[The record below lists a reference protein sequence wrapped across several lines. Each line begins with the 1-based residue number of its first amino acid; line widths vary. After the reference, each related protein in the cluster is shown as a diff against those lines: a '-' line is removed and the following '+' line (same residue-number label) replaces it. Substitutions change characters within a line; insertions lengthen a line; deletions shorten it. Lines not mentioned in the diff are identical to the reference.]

1 MPTVRVNQL
10 VGKTLTLKKAI
21 PFFRVSDIN
30 SQGDRS
36 KAVSNLPVG
45 YQVKVDTFLTKGPAF
60 TDQYGLLKAKRSD
73 DYLTFFGKD
82 GNYYAIKTQSIS
94 VGQKGLQEAGV
105 KTVKEEEKEAQEA
118 ALTPIDK
125 ALKFGKWIIIGVAAI
140 WAAGYI
146 IKSTKK

>member
-1 MPTVRVNQL
+1 MPVVTASQL
-10 VGKTLTLKKAI
+10 QGKTLTIKTAT
-21 PFFRVSDIN
+21 PFFRVSDVN

-36 KAVSNLPVG
+36 KAVSNLPAG
-45 YQVKVDTFLTKGPAF
+45 YQIKVDTYLTKGPSY
-60 TDQYGLLKAKRSD
+60 TDFYGNLKAKRSD

-82 GNYYAIKTQSIS
+82 GNYYAVKVQSIR
-94 VGQKGLQEAGV
+94 VGEKGLKEAGV
-105 KTVKEEEKEAQEA
+105 KTVKQEQKEAQEA